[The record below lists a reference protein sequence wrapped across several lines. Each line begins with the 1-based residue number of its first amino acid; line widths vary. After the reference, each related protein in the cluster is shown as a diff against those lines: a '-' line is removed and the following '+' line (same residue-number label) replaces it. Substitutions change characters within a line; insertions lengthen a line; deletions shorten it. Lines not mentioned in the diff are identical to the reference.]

1 MNRDRKV
8 LYIVSLIIFAA
19 LLGLLLVDIK
29 SSRIA
34 TALLLLPLSAAARL
48 FIKKRGSVSINKK
61 EVLLLV
67 IVIGAIFVI
76 LLHMS
81 GMYFGYYQ
89 NPYFVST
96 TVFLK
101 YVLPI
106 TSIIVTSELI
116 RSTILT
122 QKQRG
127 ADIICF
133 LSCILIEIL
142 TVSNIA
148 GITSFY
154 RFMDVVGL
162 ALFPAVSANIYYHYA
177 SKRFGMLPNI
187 AFRAIFSLYT
197 YFIPTTSGMPDALLS
212 CIKIVLP
219 IGMLALIAALYEKRK
234 KNALKKNNVFSKISV
249 VLTTAVIIS
258 VAMLISCQFRY
269 GAIVIATESMTGE
282 INKGDVI
289 IYERYD
295 DQTIKEGQVIV
306 FLNNNAKIVH
316 RVVDI
321 QVVGGETRY
330 YTKGDANDG
339 WDTGYRTEK
348 DIFALT
354 DTKVAYI
361 GYPTLLLRNMIK
373 VKI

>member
-76 LLHMS
+76 LLQMS

-96 TVFLK
+96 SVFLK

-106 TSIIVTSELI
+106 ASIIVTSELI
-116 RSTILT
+116 RSTILL

-162 ALFPAVSANIYYHYA
+162 ALFPAISANVYYHYI
-177 SKRFGMLPNI
+177 SKRFGMIPNI
-187 AFRAIFSLYT
+187 AFRAIISLYT
-197 YFIPTTSGMPDALLS
+197 YFIPTTTGMPDALLS

-289 IYERYD
+289 IYERYE
-295 DQTIKEGQVIV
+295 DQPIKEGQVIV
-306 FLNNNAKIVH
+306 FHDNNSKIIH

-330 YTKGDANDG
+330 YTKGDANPDR
-339 WDTGYRTEK
+339 DSGYRTEK
-348 DIFALT
+348 DIFGLT

-361 GYPTLLLRNMIK
+361 GYPTLLLRSMIK
-373 VKI
+373 VQI